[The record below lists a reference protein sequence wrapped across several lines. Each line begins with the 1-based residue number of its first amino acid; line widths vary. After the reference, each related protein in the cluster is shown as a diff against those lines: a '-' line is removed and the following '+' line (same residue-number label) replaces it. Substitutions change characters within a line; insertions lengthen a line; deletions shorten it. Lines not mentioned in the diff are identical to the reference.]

1 LNVPPNPWLT
11 YFIPGAVI
19 LLGAVLLVRGFQLW
33 KKPLAAEPVQDES
46 DAKPVP
52 QDKYLAKMEEELRKR
67 K

>member
-1 LNVPPNPWLT
+1 
-11 YFIPGAVI
+11 VI